1 MVGETSAVSG
11 WFFKGAKWGSCG
23 GRSREVVPAPAGFR
37 AKPRGCEGAKEGGW
51 GATRMA
57 FVEEHPAP
65 QRLRGR
71 SHPTGFPTS
80 PNDLPQRRWDAGK
93 PHQTTDALRPCARAG
108 KSAVSPRATSR
119 GVLPQRRR
127 DAGKTHQTTDPLC
140 PCAPAGKSAVSPR
153 APSGGVLP
161 QGRWDAGKPIKPR
174 IPCVPAPLRENPPPH
189 RGVGRDSVEPL
200 PGSGRWSQHC
210 LQSRDLAWPDAAA
223 TKPQSRARSGE
234 GAWQGG
240 ASLGRTQEA
249 KAGRGGG
256 DFREWISP
264 REGATSAPRGRPTTA
279 RGSAPR
285 IGDSVEPE
293 P

>member
-1 MVGETSAVSG
+1 
-11 WFFKGAKWGSCG
+11 
-23 GRSREVVPAPAGFR
+23 
-37 AKPRGCEGAKEGGW
+37 
-51 GATRMA
+51 MA

-93 PHQTTDALRPCARAG
+93 PIKPRILCAPAPLREIIPPPHRAPPPAG
-108 KSAVSPRATSR
+108 CS
-119 GVLPQRRR
+119 RR
-127 DAGKTHQTTDPLC
+127 DAGTL
-140 PCAPAGKSAVSPR
+140 GN
-153 APSGGVLP
+153 
-161 QGRWDAGKPIKPR
+161 PIKPR
-174 IPCVPAPLRENPPPH
+174 MLCVPAPLRENPPPH

-210 LQSRDLAWPDAAA
+210 LQSRDLTRPDAAA
-223 TKPQSRARSGE
+223 TKPQSRVRSGE